1 MRALFDIALRAITG
15 GLIDRVAAGKFPLA
29 WQHWLAVPVL
39 GAFAF
44 AGPMAAAQEEA
55 GDEEDD
61 AVEVDEGVETLVVTG
76 SRLRRNTYDSL
87 SPLQITTAEVKREA
101 GLIDPGE
108 ILQESASTA
117 GRQIDLTF
125 TGFVLDDGPGAVT
138 ANLRGL
144 GAARTLVLIGGRRVG
159 PAGVEGAPVSPDL
172 GILPGLLVQQYDE
185 LLDGASSIYG
195 SDAVAGVINV
205 ILQKDFDGF
214 SFTTQPSFSNHGAGD
229 SLNFGATWGRNF
241 DRGFVGIG
249 MQYQDDEAVTFDDRP
264 WTAGCNRH
272 VEIDQAGN
280 VRNTGL
286 YYSTRLGMVSD
297 SDECLVS
304 SLAGRVFI
312 PDPYQRR
319 PNAGSIYYTPGY
331 TNGGWPNFS
340 ESSQYGFGVDGDG
353 DGRTDV
359 AFRDYSING
368 RDQFAHYIAPRTT
381 TSVMA
386 YGEYTFEGDANLTP
400 YFEALVAR
408 RDFNSDG
415 GAYQLF
421 PDVPARNPF
430 NLCNPEGDGVDCG
443 LANDALFRNP
453 NYLEAFRTRW
463 VGLCAGFGI
472 PREFCTPF
480 AFGLDTGPIG
490 PLETTPIVSV
500 RGDRTI
506 TDTRIDWRRYVA
518 GLRGDLP
525 FMNRG
530 SFTDWTFDFS
540 VTATRAAG
548 ESSRWGV
555 REDRLNLALGYY
567 SRDWNPCERNLG
579 PAQREARGL
588 EALGADVE
596 AGCVPVNMFAPSLYA
611 NIVGDFGT
619 QAERDY
625 VFGNRGFL
633 TEYDQTVF
641 SYYMSGAVAELP
653 AGAVQV
659 GAGVEYRIDDI
670 ASKANEVAAEGLLFD
685 FSRDRG
691 AIGDKYTRELFAETE
706 IPIVANRRGATEL
719 DLNLSVRWTDDEYYG
734 GAWTGSSK
742 LGWRPIDSLL
752 IRATYGTSYRAPNL
766 RELFLAEQ
774 TGFRILTDPC
784 LLPEE
789 AINDITDEY
798 DPSLDRRR
806 PHVLENCRAH
816 GVDPTI
822 ASNGGLNR
830 YSVEVAQTGSLEL
843 DEETS
848 KSSSVGFSWQQPFT
862 NAFDLRLGMSYYD
875 IEIKDTI
882 IEPHAQLIIFDCY
895 ESETSAHTFC
905 ERITRESDPERP
917 LLSYIDEQFLNRDQ
931 EKVRGVDVNVAFETT
946 LTVFERPLEL
956 ELEVR
961 GHRVIERSTL
971 QINTVGDLD
980 QQLTHREWG
989 YPEHR
994 GDGRLQLDY
1003 DRWRFVWTSRY
1014 VGNQDIDIR
1023 AYDDWADIGTGRPID
1038 SDTCLGPPDDL
1049 LCRDVGFA
1057 GNYWVHHGSVS
1068 YRADTWSVIAGSR
1081 NVFDTWPPQ
1090 VDGAEVPANNN
1101 TPRGFFY
1108 DIEGRMFFVGFSYQV
1123 GEGG

>member
-1 MRALFDIALRAITG
+1 MRALLDTALRAM
-15 GLIDRVAAGKFPLA
+15 AGKFPMAWKHLLA
-29 WQHWLAVPVL
+29 APLLA
-39 GAFAF
+39 AFAV
-44 AGPMAAAQEEA
+44 AGPVAAAQEEA
-55 GDEEDD
+55 AGEADDDTAQVEDE
-61 AVEVDEGVETLVVTG
+61 VETLVVTG

-108 ILQESASTA
+108 ILQESASSA
-117 GRQIDLTF
+117 GMQIDLTF
-125 TGFVLDDGPGAVT
+125 QGYVLADGPGTVT

-144 GAARTLVLIGGRRVG
+144 GAARTLVLVGGRRIG
-159 PAGVEGAPVSPDL
+159 PAGVEGAPISPDL

-205 ILQKDFDGF
+205 ILRKDFDGF
-214 SFTTQPSFSNHGAGD
+214 AFQTQPSFSSHGAGD
-229 SLNFGATWGRNF
+229 SMNFGASWGRNF

-249 MQYQDDEAVTFDDRP
+249 LQYQDEEGVTLDDRP

-272 VEIDQAGN
+272 MEIDQAGN
-280 VRNTGL
+280 VRSTDL
-286 YYSTRLGMVSD
+286 FYSTTYGMVSD
-297 SDECLVS
+297 SDDCKVT
-304 SLAGRVFI
+304 SLAGRVFV
-312 PDPYQRR
+312 PT
-319 PNAGSIYYTPGY
+319 ASGSIYYTPGY

-340 ESSQYGFGVDGDG
+340 ESSHYGFGVDGDG
-353 DGRTDV
+353 DGRADV

-368 RDQFAHYIAPRTT
+368 REQFAHYIAPRTT

-400 YFEALVAR
+400 YFEALAAR
-408 RDFNSDG
+408 RDFNSDN
-415 GAYQLF
+415 GAFQLF

-430 NLCNPEGDGVDCG
+430 NLCNPEGEGVDCG
-443 LANDALFRNP
+443 LAQDALFTNEGYLASFRN
-453 NYLEAFRTRW
+453 RW
-463 VGLCAGFGI
+463 GGFCGSLGI
-472 PREFCTPF
+472 PLQACTP
-480 AFGLDTGPIG
+480 ATFGLHNGARG

-506 TDTRIDWRRYVA
+506 IDTSIDWFRYVA

-530 SFTDWTFDFS
+530 SFADWTFDIS
-540 VTATRAAG
+540 VTATRSAG
-548 ESSRWGV
+548 TSARTGV

-567 SRDWNPCERNLG
+567 SRDWNPCERNIG
-579 PAQREARGL
+579 PAMREARGL
-588 EALGADVE
+588 DALGADVE

-625 VFGNRGFL
+625 VFGSREFL

-641 SYYMSGAVAELP
+641 SAYMSGAVAELP
-653 AGAVQV
+653 AGTMQV
-659 GAGVEYRIDDI
+659 GAGLEYRIDDI
-670 ASKANEVAAEGLLFD
+670 ASKPNAVASEGLFWG
-685 FSRDRG
+685 FSADGG
-691 AIGDKYTRELFAETE
+691 AEGDKYTRELFAETE

-719 DLNLSVRWTDDEYYG
+719 DLNLSMRWTDDEFYG

-766 RELFLAEQ
+766 RELFLRAR
-774 TGFRILTDPC
+774 TGFRTLSDPC
-784 LLPEE
+784 LIPEA
-789 AINDITDEY
+789 AINDLTDEY
-798 DPSLDRRR
+798 DPTLDRRE

-816 GVDPTI
+816 GVDPTL
-822 ASNGGLNR
+822 ASNGGNNS
-830 YSVEVAQTGSLEL
+830 YSVEVASGGSLGL

-862 NAFDLRLGMSYYD
+862 NAFDLRVGMSYYD
-875 IEIKDTI
+875 IEIEDTI
-882 IEPHAQLIIFDCY
+882 IEPNAAFIVFDCY
-895 ESETSAHTFC
+895 ESATSAHTFC
-905 ERITRESDPERP
+905 NRITRESNPERP
-917 LLSYIDEQFLNRDQ
+917 LLSYIDEAFINRDSQ
-931 EKVRGVDVNVAFETT
+931 KVRGVDANISFETT
-946 LTVFERPLEL
+946 LTVFDRPIEL
-956 ELEVR
+956 ELEIR
-961 GHRVIERSTL
+961 GHRLIEHTEL
-971 QINTVGDLD
+971 LINTVGDLD
-980 QQLTHREWG
+980 LQQNHREWR

-1014 VGNQDIDIR
+1014 VGNQQPDPSLIEDWDDIS
-1023 AYDDWADIGTGRPID
+1023 GD
-1038 SDTCLGPPDDL
+1038 SSTCLGPPDDI
-1049 LCRDVGFA
+1049 LCRNVGFA

-1068 YRADTWSVIAGSR
+1068 YRADTWQVIAGSR

-1090 VDGAEVPANNN
+1090 VDSSEVFANNN
-1101 TPRGFFY
+1101 TPRGANY
-1108 DIEGRMFFVGFSYQV
+1108 DIDGRTFFVGFSYQV